1 MLMPRLS
8 PSLVRCAAIVAAA
21 LVPIAPRLAAA
32 QVPVPTAEFAPYIG
46 VRQITNA
53 LPDSPPPFAY
63 IGRRIAVDR
72 TGAFGGR
79 IAVATDDYSAGP
91 GRVDLVDPTTGAL
104 TPLGGS
110 DLRRPNAV
118 AMPWPG
124 SFPDGVYY
132 FQQFDFPGNPGASR
146 KVYSLP
152 PGAIGGL
159 GSVLSSIGMDAG
171 SGLAFAPLSFGPT
184 FGGQLFGSDSGN
196 APGATSGDGI
206 RRWDVA
212 GNWTNE
218 VMGPIANNPDSYTD
232 VTFTGPEFGAFANRL
247 VAINST
253 GVAGENILMWTEAA
267 LNGHSE
273 LDAYNTR
280 EVFAVTLSP
289 NLPVYRAAYGT
300 YGARGYLFAHNQ
312 SNALGVPHREPGL
325 QRPRVRREPL
335 ALRRGPLQRP
345 LRGPSE
351 PRRVL
356 RLAGRH
362 ALPGDQRYVRSGP
375 ELAGRRRV
383 PGRRDAVQ
391 ARPRARVRSP
401 VPDLGSA
408 SDHHRRS
415 RRDLRQ
421 SVLSTVADHRR
432 CMPRSASA

>member
-91 GRVDLVDPTTGAL
+91 GRVDLVDPSTGAL

-312 SNALGVPHREPGL
+312 STLYRYNANGTRSAFLTASPGFNDLEFGANRSLYVADLYSGLYEVRPSPDVFSGWLAGTRCPVISDMSEVVQSWQVGGACPGAAMLCKLVREP
-325 QRPRVRREPL
+325 
-335 ALRRGPLQRP
+335 AC
-345 LRGPSE
+345 
-351 PRRVL
+351 
-356 RLAGRH
+356 GRQC
-362 ALPGDQRYVRSGP
+362 LTSDQQ
-375 ELAGRRRV
+375 ATIIA
-383 PGRRDAVQ
+383 AV
-391 ARPRARVRSP
+391 AAICANP
-401 VPDLGSA
+401 
-408 SDHHRRS
+408 
-415 RRDLRQ
+415 
-421 SVLSTVADHRR
+421 
-432 CMPRSASA
+432 C